1 MISLKKTGLVIG
13 VEQDLAKVS
22 VMRQSSCGGE
32 CSSCSGCGDSKPTI
46 VKVKN
51 EVDAKIG
58 DLVEL
63 QGSSNILKLTFML
76 YSIPLILFVVGL
88 VAGAIVFKNKGYA
101 NYEIISF
108 IIGIASLVISFLIL
122 KLIDKKFF
130 ERDNSLLTINR
141 IIN

>member
-1 MISLKKTGLVIG
+1 
-13 VEQDLAKVS
+13 
-22 VMRQSSCGGE
+22 MRQSACGGE
-32 CSSCSGCGDSKPTI
+32 CSSCSGCGDTKPTI

-63 QGSSNILKLTFML
+63 QGSGNILKLTFMI
-76 YSIPLILFVVGL
+76 YSIPLVLFVVGL
-88 VAGAIVFKNKGYA
+88 VAGAIAFKNRGYA

-108 IIGIASLVISFLIL
+108 LIGIASLVISFLIL

-130 ERDNSLLTINR
+130 EKDSSLLTINR